1 MPKINVQDEIAEL
14 KAKIRL
20 YPLLGVAAGIMIG
33 FILRSLF

>member
-20 YPLLGVAAGIMIG
+20 YPLLGVAAGMSMKSQM
-33 FILRSLF
+33 LAED